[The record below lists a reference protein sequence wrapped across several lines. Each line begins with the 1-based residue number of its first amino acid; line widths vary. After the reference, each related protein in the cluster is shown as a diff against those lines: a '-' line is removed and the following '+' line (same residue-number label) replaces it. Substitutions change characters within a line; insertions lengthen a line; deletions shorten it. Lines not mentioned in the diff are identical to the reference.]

1 MTGERNFIIFALVI
15 AGLIFN
21 NSTWADCPQEVIKL
35 QEIVVT
41 AHVEDRKLV
50 ATPASI
56 SLITA
61 DEIQEMG
68 AKTVAQIIE
77 NIPGVLHEDSTR
89 DYITIRGNRSSQSS
103 GVLVLINGV
112 PANSGI
118 SGYTEYDAIPV
129 SDIEIIEVL
138 RSSGSI
144 VYGPDAAR
152 GVINI
157 ITKKG
162 KNKSPETRI
171 STTYGSWNTWEGSA
185 GISGGINNW
194 NYALG
199 ASFLTTDGYVNDNKK
214 RESVRADIGYC
225 FSESTNINYNI
236 AWHEVDYDTIYGR
249 TKWQIDNFRNDSVF
263 PTSATNDTLIHY
275 RENSDESFSQSLKL
289 SHSGENSFLTGFI
302 SYDDTDHVYD
312 YLKNRLNPAY
322 NKASSYYDY
331 REDRDQKRLLARLF
345 GGYYFDFDKIAY
357 TPAFGVDF
365 EKTNFDQKK
374 SYPWSPTPNSASQLT
389 AIAKGDLDT
398 QKERFGFF
406 TSNEFLFGEEWELN
420 LDLRFDNVKYD
431 VKSAQ
436 PKQVSNEDTDYSWKL
451 TPAWHPCPDSTIYT
465 SVSRSYWYPV
475 LIYYNYAMQYGDAEN
490 RPEDLKP
497 EEYLTFELGY
507 KHYFNS
513 KLSLALAGY
522 YMETEDKYLSLYDVN
537 TWKGYQNVGKAEH
550 KGIEIEAS
558 GRISSYMGYR
568 LLGAWQD
575 VEWDDATFR
584 AYVWGAT
591 PAADTRQNIDIS
603 GKKVP
608 QIPEYT
614 ASFGLDFY
622 FWDYFKLSNDVNYVG
637 ARHIDVLN
645 RYKTDSYVT
654 FDTMLSFTRN
664 NYKFWIL
671 GRNLFNKESE
681 SMFNETGKRN
691 ADGTPAH
698 LYYPTDGRYIEAG
711 ITISF

>member
-1 MTGERNFIIFALVI
+1 MARKRIIIIFICVIFGLV
-15 AGLIFN
+15 FN
-21 NSTWADCPQEVIKL
+21 NSTWADDQQEIIKL

-41 AHVEDRKLV
+41 AHVKDRKLV
-50 ATPASI
+50 ATPASV

-61 DEIQEMG
+61 AEIQEMG

-77 NIPGVLHEDSTR
+77 NIPGVLHENSTR

-103 GVLVLINGV
+103 GVLVLVNGV

-129 SDIEIIEVL
+129 SDIETIEIL

-162 KNKSPETRI
+162 KDKPLETQI
-171 STTYGSWNTWEGSA
+171 STTYGSWDTKELSA
-185 GISGGINNW
+185 GINGGIDKW

-199 ASFLTTDGYVNDNKK
+199 ASFFDTDGYANDHKK
-214 RESVRADIGYC
+214 RESARMDIGYS
-225 FSESTNINYNI
+225 FSKATDISYSI
-236 AWHEVDYDTIYGR
+236 AWHEVDYDTIYGM
-249 TKWQIDNFRNDSVF
+249 TKWQLDNFRNDSVF
-263 PTSATNDTLIHY
+263 PTSATNPTLVHY
-275 RENSDESFSQSLKL
+275 RENSDETISQSLKF
-289 SHSGENSFLTGFI
+289 SHNEENFFLTGFI
-302 SYDDTDHVYD
+302 SYDDTDHVYK
-312 YLKNRLNPAY
+312 YLKNRLNPVY
-322 NKASSYYDY
+322 NKRSSYYDY
-331 REDRDQKRLLARLF
+331 REDRDQKRLLARLS
-345 GGYYFDFDKIAY
+345 GGYRFDFDKIAY

-365 EKTNFDQKK
+365 EKTNFNQKK
-374 SYPWSPTPNSASQLT
+374 SYPWSPAPYSASQLT
-389 AIAKGDLDT
+389 AIAKGNLDT
-398 QKERFGFF
+398 QKKRFGFF

-420 LDLRFDNVKYD
+420 LDLRFDNVKYNI
-431 VKSAQ
+431 KNKQ
-436 PKQVSNEDTDYSWKL
+436 PKQVSNEDTDYSWKFA
-451 TPAWHPCPDSTIYT
+451 PAWHPCPDSTIYT
-465 SVSRSYWYPV
+465 SVSRSFWYPV

-490 RPEDLKP
+490 RAEDLKP
-497 EEYLTFELGY
+497 EEYLTFEIGY
-507 KHYFNS
+507 KHHFNS

-522 YMETEDKYLSLYDVN
+522 YMETEDKYLSLYDLAS
-537 TWKGYQNVGKAEH
+537 WKGYQNVGKAEH

-558 GRISSYMGYR
+558 GRICSSVGYR
-568 LLGAWQD
+568 FLGAWQD
-575 VEWDDATFR
+575 VAWEDATFR

-591 PAADTRQNIDIS
+591 PAADTRQNVDIS

-614 ASFGLDFY
+614 TSFGLDFY
-622 FWDYFKLSNDVNYVG
+622 FWDYFKLSNDVNYIG

-645 RYKTDSYVT
+645 RYKTDGHVT
-654 FDTMLSFTRN
+654 FDTMLSYTRN

-671 GRNLFNKESE
+671 ARNLFNKEAE
-681 SMFNETGKRN
+681 SMFNETGRRN

-698 LYYPTDGRYIEAG
+698 LYYPADGRYIEAG
-711 ITISF
+711 VTITF